1 MLSLGSLE
9 IMTSDALTAEQRRQG
24 APILGPGGSWGLGTG
39 VDIEAAEPGM
49 APGRWGWTGGTGTA
63 AYVDPTRDTV
73 SVILTQRAM
82 TGPQDGFGAFA
93 AAVAEAAG
101 SGAD

>member
-1 MLSLGSLE
+1 MQDVGCARDEAGAQLLE
-9 IMTSDALTAEQRRQG
+9 RRRG

-101 SGAD
+101 SGAG